1 MKVSFDFDS
10 TLSRDDV
17 QEYAKSLVEKGYEVW
32 IVTSRCDTDSA
43 LAKGWHWVKRQN
55 QQLYDIAE
63 ECGIKV
69 ENIKFTEFTDKIIF
83 LKGKDF
89 IFHLDDDVDEL
100 IAILDSK
107 DTCKPVNVE
116 HYEWKKTCDEILN
129 KPLTDKII

>member
-63 ECGIKV
+63 ECGIKI

-83 LKGKDF
+83 LKDKNF
-89 IFHLDDDVDEL
+89 ILVELSSIQKHFLDTKQL
-100 IAILDSK
+100 TKQYL
-107 DTCKPVNVE
+107 
-116 HYEWKKTCDEILN
+116 KKNL
-129 KPLTDKII
+129 